1 MNKKVYLVLSTLVL
15 LSLLL
20 SACGGAATPAP
31 TEAPVATEAPAE
43 APAATEAP
51 AAEEAPTEAPAATEA
66 PATGEIDLDQ
76 CVKIANVEVSGEK
89 LNLDPMNQPSTENS
103 IMVEQVFNRLL
114 DMDSKFVVHPE
125 LAESWESNADGTE
138 WTFKLVEGVKWHDGS
153 EFTAKDVVYTFKRLI
168 DPAIGSEAAAS
179 LAFLNPDGITAED
192 DYTVKFKLDKPVV
205 ELPVL
210 ITSKNT
216 YIVQDGATPETLNYT
231 PVGTGPFTPVDFE
244 PNAQPHVF
252 VKNPNY
258 WEAGLPASECVAFYA
273 IQEPTTRN
281 AALLSGEVDLVQLVD
296 YATLST
302 LQNNPDVQLANTEA
316 ATSYVLAMFV
326 DTPPF
331 DKLEVRQALKKVI
344 DRQAMLDTVLLGF
357 GIIGDDNPTPPT
369 SPYAWRSEVPGQDI
383 EGAKALLAQAG
394 YGPDNPLKIDFY
406 TAEYIPG
413 ATALA
418 QVFKEQAAQAGVEVN
433 LIIGPASEHWDN
445 VWLKQSFAGSGWNM
459 RHPGEGLTIAHR
471 SNSAY
476 PETHWYRDD
485 YDAILDA
492 ANTEPDLEKRTALY
506 KQAAQMLTEEG
517 GSIIPL
523 FQQSI
528 VAMRSNCTGYTPHV
542 QLYKLDLRYISCEK

>member
-15 LSLLL
+15 LSMLLA
-20 SACGGAATPAP
+20 ACGGAATPAP
-31 TEAPVATEAPAE
+31 TEAPAVETEAPPAEMTEAPVATEAPAE
-43 APAATEAP
+43 EPAATEAP
-51 AAEEAPTEAPAATEA
+51 AA
-66 PATGEIDLDQ
+66 GEFDLDQ
-76 CVKIANVEVSGEK
+76 CVKVANVEVSGEK

-103 IMVEQVFNRLL
+103 IMVEQVYNRLL
-114 DMDSKFVVHPE
+114 DMDSNFVVHPE

-138 WTFKLVEGVKWHDGS
+138 WTFKLVQGVKWHDGT
-153 EFTAKDVVYTFKRLI
+153 ELTAKDVVYTFKRLI
-168 DPAIGSEAAAS
+168 DPEIGSEAAAS
-179 LAFLNPDGITAED
+179 LAFLNSDGITAED

-216 YIVQDGATPETLNYT
+216 YIVQDGATPDTLNYN
-231 PVGTGPFTPVDFE
+231 PIGTGPFIPVDFE

-296 YATLST
+296 YATLPT
-302 LQNNPDVQLANTEA
+302 LQNNPDVQLMNTEA
-316 ATSYVLAMFV
+316 ATSYVLAAWV

-344 DRQAMLDTVLLGF
+344 DRQAMLDTVLLGY

-369 SPYAWRSEVPGQDI
+369 SPYAWRSEVPAQDI

-418 QVFKEQAAQAGVEVN
+418 QVFKEQAAQAGIEVN

-445 VWLKQSFAGSGWNM
+445 VWLKQSFVGSGWNM

-476 PETHWYRDD
+476 PETHWLRDD

-492 ANTEPDLEKRTALY
+492 ANTEPDLEKRTELY

-517 GSIIPL
+517 GSITPL

-542 QLYKLDLRYISCEK
+542 QLYKLDLRYIACEK